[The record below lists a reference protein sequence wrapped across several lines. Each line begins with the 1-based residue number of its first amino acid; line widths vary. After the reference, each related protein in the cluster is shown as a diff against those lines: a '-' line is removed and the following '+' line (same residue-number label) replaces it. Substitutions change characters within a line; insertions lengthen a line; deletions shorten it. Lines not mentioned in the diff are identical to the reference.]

1 MQDRYAGDVGD
12 FGKIGLL
19 KCLQTH
25 GFKIG
30 VNWYR
35 VPVLDVEKDKDGTFK
50 QNDGKYLIP
59 EKISECDP
67 SLAEKL
73 TRIARGDRSIKAIQD
88 KALIPDAVYYD
99 NYLSVDGRSEW
110 HKRAVELFADRN
122 LIFMDPDN
130 GMLVK
135 SVGKRSAR
143 SVKYAFYEEVKDYLD
158 RGKSVLIYN
167 HRCRKHRSRA
177 RVQPCKTV
185 LWIGVNPN

>member
-50 QNDGKYLIP
+50 QDDGKYLIP

-73 TRIARGDRSIKAIQD
+73 TRIARGDRSIKAIQE

-130 GMLVK
+130 GMMY
-135 SVGKRSAR
+135 RR
-143 SVKYAFYEEVKDYLD
+143 LD
-158 RGKSVLIYN
+158 VLGIMMN
-167 HRCRKHRSRA
+167 K
-177 RVQPCKTV
+177 
-185 LWIGVNPN
+185 G

>member
-25 GFKIG
+25 
-30 VNWYR
+30 
-35 VPVLDVEKDKDGTFK
+35 
-50 QNDGKYLIP
+50 YLIP

-67 SLAEKL
+67 GLAEKL

-143 SVKYAFYEEVKDYLD
+143 SVKYAFYEEVKDYFD

-167 HRCRKHRSRA
+167 HRCRK
-177 RVQPCKTV
+177 PE
-185 LWIGVNPN
+185 